1 MIDSYMSETF
11 LVPGAHKI
19 QNCTR
24 SSLVAIVVNILCG
37 FFSKPMSHFNRVWLE
52 RRNSWHFYKCSTTQ
66 SEVSYVPQNEFDGT
80 RCKINILK
88 ILCCSFSY
96 LLTFRTEFCII
107 VLFPHSKS
115 ILLVVYFVKCIRYCL
130 FVCEGVGVRVF
141 PSLSKSKGK
150 FQQH

>member
-1 MIDSYMSETF
+1 MGYNYDRLLNVWNIFSAWST
-11 LVPGAHKI
+11 
-19 QNCTR
+19 QNSKLYR
-24 SSLVAIVVNILCG
+24 IISSCNSSKHSLC

-107 VLFPHSKS
+107 VLFPHSKTYYWLY
-115 ILLVVYFVKCIRYCL
+115 ILLNA
-130 FVCEGVGVRVF
+130 
-141 PSLSKSKGK
+141 
-150 FQQH
+150 